1 MWKKEMEVQVKK
13 LQSTKMIIHL
23 GTMNFLVALKLIS
36 RTRLFSQQTKQIKYK
51 NDHWKINKII

>member
-1 MWKKEMEVQVKK
+1 MEVQVKK

-23 GTMNFLVALKLIS
+23 GTINFLVALKLIS

-51 NDHWKINKII
+51 NDH